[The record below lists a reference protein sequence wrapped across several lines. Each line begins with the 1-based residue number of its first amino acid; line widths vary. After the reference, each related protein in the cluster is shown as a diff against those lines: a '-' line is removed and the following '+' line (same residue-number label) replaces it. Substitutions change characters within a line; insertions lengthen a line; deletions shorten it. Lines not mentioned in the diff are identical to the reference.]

1 MADYQ
6 AKGKAM
12 DAAEREAIHAVLAKA
27 LGGNVEMTVRGG
39 MLTMRADCLISALEA
54 ITGRDVIDTLARSGR
69 A

>member
-1 MADYQ
+1 MADYA

-12 DAAEREAIHAVLAKA
+12 DAAEREAIHAVLAEA
-27 LGGNVEMTVRGG
+27 LGGNVEMQVRGG

-54 ITGRDVIDTLARSGR
+54 ITGRDVIDTPERAGR